1 MQAPP
6 SLRPNRQ
13 RPIPPQKRRKSAF
26 CRMTG
31 NLASPFLCSRQ
42 PNTVPNCLHLT
53 HERRNYFEQQPML
66 HVAFPV
72 VAVAAPLPEQQP
84 AEQLLESS
92 SQQSQLQFSQVQTPL
107 SQQQP
112 PSGQQL
118 VQAPAFAASVEGLT
132 AKFAPIAIPIPTT
145 HNSTSVA
152 ATFMFNYLIKFA
164 DSGLHRSTGGFF

>member
-1 MQAPP
+1 
-6 SLRPNRQ
+6 
-13 RPIPPQKRRKSAF
+13 
-26 CRMTG
+26 
-31 NLASPFLCSRQ
+31 
-42 PNTVPNCLHLT
+42 
-53 HERRNYFEQQPML
+53 ML

-84 AEQLLESS
+84 AEQLLEPS
-92 SQQSQLQFSQVQTPL
+92 SQ
-107 SQQQP
+107 
-112 PSGQQL
+112 
-118 VQAPAFAASVEGLT
+118 QAPAFAGSVEGLT